1 MYGPLPYKGAMN
13 YAKLSHF
20 FVYRLVTATMLTSF
34 LFACGETETPEKD
47 AQPAPGAAESGEL
60 REIVVS
66 QKDKQFAPQ
75 ELKIKAGDSVSFRND
90 DPFFHNVFSF
100 SETRVFD
107 LGSYPQGES
116 RKVVFD
122 KPGEVEVECAIH
134 DNMKLKITV
143 E

>member
-1 MYGPLPYKGAMN
+1 MKYVKITQVILK
-13 YAKLSHF
+13 
-20 FVYRLVTATMLTSF
+20 RLITAGLISTVT
-34 LFACGETETPEKD
+34 FACGEEVSSEKP
-47 AQPAPGAAESGEL
+47 AQPESPISESSEL
-60 REIVVS
+60 REITVS
-66 QKDKQFAPQ
+66 QKDKQFAPT
-75 ELKIKAGDSVSFRND
+75 EIRINAGDSVSFRND

-134 DNMKLKITV
+134 ENMKLKIIV

>member
-1 MYGPLPYKGAMN
+1 MN
-13 YAKLSHF
+13 YAKDSQYPARNAAIAIHPRFAFAIAVALFS
-20 FVYRLVTATMLTSF
+20 L
-34 LFACGETETPEKD
+34 LFACGESAKPDQKEQAK
-47 AQPAPGAAESGEL
+47 PAVESGEM
-60 REIVVS
+60 REIVVT
-66 QKDKQFAPQ
+66 QKDKQFLPT
-75 ELKIKAGDSVSFRND
+75 ELKVRVGDSVSFRND

-134 DNMKLKITV
+134 ENMKLKITV

>member
-1 MYGPLPYKGAMN
+1 MN
-13 YAKLSHF
+13 YAKDSQYPPRDASHTVHPRF
-20 FVYRLVTATMLTSF
+20 IFLVAVALFSL
-34 LFACGETETPEKD
+34 LFACGESAKPEQD
-47 AQPAPGAAESGEL
+47 EPAEPAKTASGEL
-60 REIVVS
+60 REIVVT
-66 QKDKQFAPQ
+66 QKGKQFSPT
-75 ELKIKAGDSVSFRND
+75 ELTVKVGDSVSFRND

-134 DNMKLKITV
+134 ENMKLKITV

>member
-1 MYGPLPYKGAMN
+1 MN
-13 YAKLSHF
+13 YSKPYHF
-20 FVYRLVTATMLTSF
+20 FVYRLIPVAMLTSF
-34 LFACGETETPEKD
+34 IFACGESEAPKQGAETTPPTD
-47 AQPAPGAAESGEL
+47 SAAM

-66 QKDKQFAPQ
+66 QKDKQFAPT
-75 ELKIKAGDSVSFRND
+75 ELKIKTGDSVSFRND

-107 LGSYPQGES
+107 LGSYPQGET

-134 DNMKLKITV
+134 ENMKLKIIV